1 MSKQMVKH
9 GGATVR
15 ASAAF
20 SEEQKQIVRDSLAN
34 GASEQEFTILWEMAK
49 ARNLDPLKREVFFV
63 KRWDSQRQREIWSI
77 QVSIDGLRLQ
87 AARTGDYDG
96 QDDTEFEYDKNGG
109 LTLARTRVYRKGITR
124 PFIGTAY
131 WKEFAQTNKEGKLTS
146 MWANKPH
153 VMLGKCSESLA
164 LRKAFPDETAGL
176 YTTEEMP
183 EPVARV
189 EVGPIRKPE
198 FAPSPAQAA
207 ALSADGPMLAG
218 GAVPADTLEA
228 EVVTDSAGPSP
239 EEIKYLEFDARITA
253 AEWKKEME
261 QIRVEMKEYYAGIEK
276 PIPESLVAAWK
287 KKRPE
292 VP

>member
-1 MSKQMVKH
+1 MSKQIQKSGGGIVRT
-9 GGATVR
+9 GGA
-15 ASAAF
+15 F
-20 SEEQKQIVRDSLAN
+20 SDEQKQIVRDSLAN
-34 GASEQEFTILWEMAK
+34 GASEQEFSILWEMAK

-63 KRWDSQRQREIWSI
+63 KRWDGSKQREVWSV

-96 QDDTEFEYDKNGG
+96 QDDTEFEYNDKGE
-109 LTLARTRVYRKGITR
+109 LLLARTKVYRKGISR
-124 PFIGTAY
+124 PFVGTAY
-131 WKEFAQTNKEGKLTS
+131 WKEYVQLTKDGKPTS

-153 VMLGKCSESLA
+153 VMLSKCSESLA

-183 EPVARV
+183 ESQAKVEMQPV
-189 EVGPIRKPE
+189 RKP
-198 FAPSPAQAA
+198 APTPAA
-207 ALSADGPMLAG
+207 ATQPTDI
-218 GAVPADTLEA
+218 DTPIDA
-228 EVVTDSAGPSP
+228 EVVGSPSGPSP
-239 EEIKYLEFDARITA
+239 EEIKYLEFDARILA

-261 QIRVEMKEYYAGIEK
+261 QIRVEMKEYYSSLNKEV
-276 PIPESLVAAWK
+276 PLDLVAAWK

>member
-15 ASAAF
+15 TSAAF

-63 KRWDSQRQREIWSI
+63 KRWDSQRQREVWSV

-96 QDDTEFEYDKNGG
+96 QDDTEFEYDKDGS
-109 LTLARTRVYRKGITR
+109 LLLARTKVYRKGVTR
-124 PFIGTAY
+124 PFIGTAR
-131 WKEFAQTNKEGKLTS
+131 WKEFVQLNKEGKPTS

-153 VMLGKCSESLA
+153 TMLGKCSESLA

-183 EPVARV
+183 EPVAKV
-189 EVGPIRKPE
+189 EVQPIRKPE
-198 FAPSPAQAA
+198 FTPPPAQA
-207 ALSADGPMLAG
+207 
-218 GAVPADTLEA
+218 AVPADTLEA
-228 EVVTDSAGPSP
+228 EVVTDSSSPSP